1 MVLLKNQ
8 FLVKIPYFHKQ
19 NFYKITQFKNMKTN
33 QLLND
38 APYNDNQR
46 AWLGGFFAGL
56 HSQLVQ
62 NSNNAQTARTIHI
75 LYGSQTGTAESVA
88 RDAVKVAKAHGLN
101 PVLKSMDEVD
111 VDALT
116 KMETLLIVTSTY
128 GEGEMPD
135 NAQVLWS
142 AVQADSMA
150 KLENLQFAVLALGD
164 TSYDLFCQA
173 GMDWDN
179 RLVELGATRLQELVK
194 CDVEYEEPAEEWM
207 HAVIPALAGSD
218 ATTAIVSEDEG
229 DKSQYNRKN
238 PFPAKLSVNRL
249 VTAENSS
256 KEIRHYEISIA
267 GSGMSYEAGDALCVV
282 PTNCPNLVSEILKA
296 IKCDGDE
303 IINGVAWREA
313 LQNQFEIKT
322 PSKEFLQELATR
334 SGNQE
339 LNTVLNDKDALS
351 KYLWG
356 RDTLDLLLQN
366 PTAEFSAAEFLSLLK
381 PLQHRAYSISSSSKP
396 NPELVHLT
404 VASVRYNAFDRSHKG
419 VCSTFLADLTD
430 ENTLIRCFFTPN
442 KVFRVPEN
450 NDLPMIMVG
459 PGTGIAPFR
468 AFLQER
474 QARGAK
480 GKNWLF
486 FGDRNAATDFI
497 YRDELETMQQSGLL
511 TRLDLAFSRDQAEK
525 IYVQDKMC
533 EHGAELFAWL
543 EQGGY
548 FFVCGDAYA
557 MAKDVDKALHDVIA
571 THGNKTEQQAID
583 YVNQLKKEKRYVRDV
598 Y

>member
-1 MVLLKNQ
+1 
-8 FLVKIPYFHKQ
+8 
-19 NFYKITQFKNMKTN
+19 MKTH
-33 QLLND
+33 QLPND
-38 APYNDNQR
+38 APYSDNQR

-62 NSNNAQTARTIHI
+62 NSGNAQTARTIHI

-101 PVLKSMDEVD
+101 PVIKSMDEID
-111 VDALT
+111 ADALT

-142 AVQADSMA
+142 AVKADSMA

-173 GMDWDN
+173 GIDWDN
-179 RLVELGATRLQELVK
+179 RLAELGATRLQTRVD

-207 HAVIPALAGSD
+207 HSVIPALAGSD
-218 ATTAIVSEDEG
+218 ATTAIVSEDSD

-238 PFPAKLSVNRL
+238 PFPAKLLVNRL
-249 VTAENSS
+249 LTAENSS
-256 KEIRHYEISIA
+256 KETRHYEISIA
-267 GSGMSYEAGDALCVV
+267 GSGLSYEAGDALCVV
-282 PTNCPNLVSEILKA
+282 PTNCPDLVTDILKA

-303 IINGVAWREA
+303 IINGVSLREA

-322 PSKEFLQELATR
+322 PSKELLQEIATR

-339 LNTVLNDKDALS
+339 LNNALNDKEALS
-351 KYLWG
+351 NYLWG

-366 PTAEFSAAEFLSLLK
+366 PSVEFSAAEFVALLK
-381 PLQHRAYSISSSSKP
+381 PLQHRAYSISSSGKA
-396 NPELVHLT
+396 NPETVHLT
-404 VASVRYNAFDRSHKG
+404 VASVRYNAFDRQHKG
-419 VCSTFLADLTD
+419 VCSTFLADLTND
-430 ENTLIRCFFTPN
+430 TTEIRCFFTPN
-442 KVFRVPEN
+442 KVFRVPDN

-474 QARGAK
+474 HTRGAK

-497 YRDELETMQQSGLL
+497 YRDELEVMQKDGLL
-511 TRLDLAFSRDQAEK
+511 NCLDLAFSRDQEEK
-525 IYVQDKMC
+525 IYVQDKMR

-548 FFVCGDAYA
+548 FFVCGDAYH

-583 YVNQLKKEKRYVRDV
+583 YVNQLKKDKRYVRDV

>member
-1 MVLLKNQ
+1 
-8 FLVKIPYFHKQ
+8 
-19 NFYKITQFKNMKTN
+19 MKTH
-33 QLLND
+33 QFPND
-38 APYNDNQR
+38 APYSDNQR

-62 NSNNAQTARTIHI
+62 NSSNTQTARTIHI

-101 PVLKSMDEVD
+101 PVLKSMDEID
-111 VDALT
+111 ADALT

-142 AVQADSMA
+142 AVKADSMA
-150 KLENLQFAVLALGD
+150 KLDNLQFAVLALGD

-173 GMDWDN
+173 GIDWDN
-179 RLVELGATRLQELVK
+179 RLAELGATRLQTRVD
-194 CDVEYEEPAEEWM
+194 CDVEYEESAEEWM
-207 HAVIPALAGSD
+207 HSVIPALAGSD
-218 ATTAIVSEDEG
+218 ATTAIVSEDSD

-238 PFPAKLSVNRL
+238 PFPAKLLANRL
-249 VTAENSS
+249 LTTENSS
-256 KEIRHYEISIA
+256 KETRHYEISIA
-267 GSGMSYEAGDALCVV
+267 GSGLSYEAGDELCVV
-282 PTNCPNLVSEILKA
+282 PTNCPNLVADILKA

-303 IINGVAWREA
+303 IINDVSLHEA
-313 LQNQFEIKT
+313 LQNQFEIKL
-322 PSKEFLQELATR
+322 PSKELLQEIATR

-339 LNTVLNDKDALS
+339 LNGLILANDKEALS
-351 KYLWG
+351 NYLWG

-366 PTAEFSAAEFLSLLK
+366 PSVEFSAAEFLALLK
-381 PLQHRAYSISSSSKP
+381 PLQHRAYSISSSGKA
-396 NPELVHLT
+396 NPETVHLT
-404 VASVRYNAFDRSHKG
+404 VASVRYNAFDRQHKG

-430 ENTLIRCFFTPN
+430 EKTEIRCFFTPN
-442 KVFRVPEN
+442 KVFRVPDN

-474 QARGAK
+474 KERKAT

-497 YRDELETMQQSGLL
+497 YRDELEVMQKDGLL
-511 TRLDLAFSRDQAEK
+511 TRLDLAFSRDQEEK
-525 IYVQDKMC
+525 IYVQDKMR
-533 EHGAELFAWL
+533 EYGAELFKWL
-543 EQGGY
+543 DEEGGY
-548 FFVCGDAYA
+548 FFVCGDAYH
-557 MAKDVDKALHDVIA
+557 MAKDVDKALHEVIEM
-571 THGNKTEQQAID
+571 HGNKTQQQAID
-583 YVNQLKKEKRYVRDV
+583 YVNQLKKDKRYVRDV

>member
-1 MVLLKNQ
+1 
-8 FLVKIPYFHKQ
+8 
-19 NFYKITQFKNMKTN
+19 MKTH
-33 QLLND
+33 QLPND
-38 APYNDNQR
+38 APYGDNQR

-62 NSNNAQTARTIHI
+62 NSGNAQTARTIHI

-101 PVLKSMDEVD
+101 PVIKSMDEVD
-111 VDALT
+111 ADALA

-173 GMDWDN
+173 GIDWDN
-179 RLVELGATRLQELVK
+179 RLAELGATRLQTRVD

-218 ATTAIVSEDEG
+218 ATTAIVSDDEG

-238 PFPAKLSVNRL
+238 PFPAKLLVNRL
-249 VTAENSS
+249 LTAENSS
-256 KEIRHYEISIA
+256 KETRHYEISIA
-267 GSGMSYEAGDALCVV
+267 GSGLNYEAGDALCVV
-282 PTNCPNLVSEILKA
+282 PTNCPDLVADILKA

-303 IINGVAWREA
+303 IINEVSLREA

-322 PSKEFLQELATR
+322 PSKELLQEIATR

-339 LNTVLNDKDALS
+339 LNSVLNDKDALS

-366 PTAEFSAAEFLSLLK
+366 PSVEFSAAEFFGLLK
-381 PLQHRAYSISSSSKP
+381 PLQHRAYSISSSGKA
-396 NPELVHLT
+396 NPETVHLT
-404 VASVRYNAFDRSHKG
+404 VASVRYDAFERSHKG
-419 VCSTFLADLTD
+419 VCSTFLADLTND
-430 ENTLIRCFFTPN
+430 TTEIRCFFTLN
-442 KVFRVPEN
+442 KVFRVPDN

-474 QARGAK
+474 ETRGAK

-497 YRDELETMQQSGLL
+497 YRDELEQMGNSGLL
-511 TRLDLAFSRDQAEK
+511 NRLDLAFSRDQEAK
-525 IYVQDKMC
+525 IYVQDKMR

-548 FFVCGDAYA
+548 FFVCGDAYR

-571 THGNKTEQQAID
+571 TYGNKSEQQAID
-583 YVNQLKKEKRYVRDV
+583 YVNQLKKDKRYVRDV

>member
-1 MVLLKNQ
+1 
-8 FLVKIPYFHKQ
+8 
-19 NFYKITQFKNMKTN
+19 MKTH

-38 APYNDNQR
+38 APYSDNQR

-62 NSNNAQTARTIHI
+62 NSSNAQTARTIHI

-88 RDAVKVAKAHGLN
+88 RDAVKVAEAHGLN
-101 PVLKSMDEVD
+101 PVIKSMDEID
-111 VDALT
+111 ADALT

-135 NAQVLWS
+135 NAQMLWS

-150 KLENLQFAVLALGD
+150 NTKNLKYAVLSLGD

-173 GMDWDN
+173 GIDWDN
-179 RLVELGATRLQELVK
+179 RLAELGATRLQTRVD
-194 CDVEYEEPAEEWM
+194 CDVEFEESAEEWM
-207 HAVIPALAGSD
+207 HSVIPALAGSD
-218 ATTAIVSEDEG
+218 VTIAIISEDDE
-229 DKSQYNRKN
+229 KSLFNRKN
-238 PFPAKLSVNRL
+238 PFPAKLLVNRL
-249 VTAENSS
+249 LTAENSS
-256 KEIRHYEISIA
+256 KETRHYEISIA
-267 GSGMSYEAGDALCVV
+267 GSGLSYEAGDALCVV
-282 PTNCPNLVSEILKA
+282 PTNCPNLVADILKA
-296 IKCDGDE
+296 IHCEGADLE
-303 IINGVAWREA
+303 NA
-313 LQNQFEIKT
+313 LRTQFEIKL
-322 PSKEFLQELATR
+322 PSKELLQEIATR

-339 LNTVLNDKDALS
+339 LNGLLLANDKEALND
-351 KYLWG
+351 YLWG

-366 PTAEFSAAEFLSLLK
+366 PTAEFSAAEFVALLK
-381 PLQHRAYSISSSSKP
+381 PLQHRAYSISSSGKA
-396 NPELVHLT
+396 NPETVHLT
-404 VASVRYNAFDRSHKG
+404 VASVRYDGFERSHKG

-430 ENTLIRCFFTPN
+430 DRTEIRCFFTPN

-450 NDLPMIMVG
+450 NDLPIIMVG

-474 QARGAK
+474 ETRGAK

-486 FGDRNAATDFI
+486 FGDRNAETDFI
-497 YRDELETMQQSGLL
+497 YRDELEQMGNSGLL
-511 TRLDLAFSRDQAEK
+511 NRLDLAFSRDQEEK
-525 IYVQDKMC
+525 IYVQDKMR
-533 EHGAELFAWL
+533 EHGAELFEWL

-548 FFVCGDAYA
+548 FFVCGDAYR

-571 THGNKTEQQAID
+571 TYGNKSEQQAID
-583 YVNQLKKEKRYVRDV
+583 YVNQLKKDKRYVRDV

>member
-1 MVLLKNQ
+1 
-8 FLVKIPYFHKQ
+8 
-19 NFYKITQFKNMKTN
+19 MKTH
-33 QLLND
+33 QLPND
-38 APYNDNQR
+38 APYSDNQR

-62 NSNNAQTARTIHI
+62 NSSNAQTARTIHI

-101 PVLKSMDEVD
+101 PVIKSMDEVD
-111 VDALT
+111 ADALT

-142 AVQADSMA
+142 AVKADSMA

-173 GMDWDN
+173 GIDWDN
-179 RLVELGATRLQELVK
+179 RLAELGATRLQTRVD

-207 HAVIPALAGSD
+207 HSVIPALAGSD
-218 ATTAIVSEDEG
+218 ATTAIVSEDSD

-238 PFPAKLSVNRL
+238 PFPAKLLVNRL
-249 VTAENSS
+249 LTTENSS
-256 KEIRHYEISIA
+256 KETRHYEISIA
-267 GSGMSYEAGDALCVV
+267 GSGLSYEAGDALCVV
-282 PTNCPNLVSEILKA
+282 PTNCPDLVAEILKA

-303 IINGVAWREA
+303 IINDVSLREA

-322 PSKEFLQELATR
+322 PSKELLQEIATR

-339 LNTVLNDKDALS
+339 LNNALNDKDALS
-351 KYLWG
+351 NYLWG

-366 PTAEFSAAEFLSLLK
+366 PSVEFSAAEFLALLK
-381 PLQHRAYSISSSSKP
+381 PLQHRAYSISSSGKA
-396 NPELVHLT
+396 NPETVHLT
-404 VASVRYNAFDRSHKG
+404 VASVRYNAFDRQHKG
-419 VCSTFLADLTD
+419 VCSTFLADLTN
-430 ENTLIRCFFTPN
+430 ENTPIRCFFTPN
-442 KVFRVPEN
+442 KVFRVPDN

-474 QARGAK
+474 QFRGAK

-497 YRDELETMQQSGLL
+497 YRDELEVMQKDGLL
-511 TRLDLAFSRDQAEK
+511 NRLDLAFSRDQEEK
-525 IYVQDKMC
+525 IYVQDKMR

-548 FFVCGDAYA
+548 FFVCGDAYH

-583 YVNQLKKEKRYVRDV
+583 YVNQLKKDKRYVRDV

>member
-1 MVLLKNQ
+1 
-8 FLVKIPYFHKQ
+8 
-19 NFYKITQFKNMKTN
+19 MKTH
-33 QLLND
+33 QLPND
-38 APYNDNQR
+38 APYSDNQR

-62 NSNNAQTARTIHI
+62 NSSNVQTARTIHI

-101 PVLKSMDEVD
+101 PVIKSMDEID
-111 VDALT
+111 ADALT
-116 KMETLLIVTSTY
+116 KIETLLIVTSTY

-142 AVQADSMA
+142 AVKANSMA

-173 GMDWDN
+173 GIDWDN
-179 RLVELGATRLQELVK
+179 RLAELGATRLQTRVD

-207 HAVIPALAGSD
+207 HSVIPALAGSD
-218 ATTAIVSEDEG
+218 ATTAIVSEDSD

-238 PFPAKLSVNRL
+238 PFPAKLLVNRL
-249 VTAENSS
+249 LTAENSS
-256 KEIRHYEISIA
+256 KETRHYEISIA
-267 GSGMSYEAGDALCVV
+267 GSGLSYEAGDALCVV
-282 PTNCPNLVSEILKA
+282 PTNCPDLVADILKA

-303 IINGVAWREA
+303 IINGVALRQA

-322 PSKEFLQELATR
+322 PSKELLQEIATR

-339 LNTVLNDKDALS
+339 LNNALNDKEALS
-351 KYLWG
+351 NYLWG

-366 PTAEFSAAEFLSLLK
+366 PSVEFSAAEFLALLK
-381 PLQHRAYSISSSSKP
+381 PLQHRAYSISSSGKA
-396 NPELVHLT
+396 NPETVHLT
-404 VASVRYNAFDRSHKG
+404 VASVRYNAFDRQHKG
-419 VCSTFLADLTD
+419 VCSTFLADLTND
-430 ENTLIRCFFTPN
+430 TTEIRCFFTPN
-442 KVFRVPEN
+442 KVFRVPDN

-474 QARGAK
+474 ETRGAK

-497 YRDELETMQQSGLL
+497 YRDELETMQQNGLL
-511 TRLDLAFSRDQAEK
+511 NRLDLAFSRDQAEK
-525 IYVQDKMC
+525 IYVQDKMR

-548 FFVCGDAYA
+548 FFVCGDAYY

-571 THGNKTEQQAID
+571 THGNKSEQQAID

>member
-1 MVLLKNQ
+1 
-8 FLVKIPYFHKQ
+8 
-19 NFYKITQFKNMKTN
+19 MKTH
-33 QLLND
+33 QLPND
-38 APYNDNQR
+38 APYSDNQR

-62 NSNNAQTARTIHI
+62 NSGNAQTARTIHI

-111 VDALT
+111 ADALT

-142 AVQADSMA
+142 AVKADSMA
-150 KLENLQFAVLALGD
+150 KLDNLQFAVLALGD

-173 GMDWDN
+173 GIDWDN
-179 RLVELGATRLQELVK
+179 RLAELGATRLQTRVD
-194 CDVEYEEPAEEWM
+194 CDVEYEEPAEEWI
-207 HAVIPALAGSD
+207 HSVIPALAGSD
-218 ATTAIVSEDEG
+218 ATTTIVSDDEG
-229 DKSQYNRKN
+229 EKSQYNRKN
-238 PFPAKLSVNRL
+238 PFPAKLLVNRL
-249 VTAENSS
+249 LTAENSS
-256 KEIRHYEISIA
+256 KETRHYEISIV
-267 GSGMSYEAGDALCVV
+267 GSGLSYEAGDALCVV
-282 PTNCPNLVSEILKA
+282 PTNCPDLVAEILKA
-296 IKCDGDE
+296 IKCDGGE
-303 IINGVAWREA
+303 IINDVSLREA

-322 PSKEFLQELATR
+322 PSKELLQEIATR

-339 LNTVLNDKDALS
+339 LNNALNDKEALS
-351 KYLWG
+351 NYLWG

-366 PTAEFSAAEFLSLLK
+366 LSAEFSAAEFLALLK
-381 PLQHRAYSISSSSKP
+381 PLQHRAYSISSSGKA
-396 NPELVHLT
+396 NPETVHLT
-404 VASVRYNAFDRSHKG
+404 VASVRYNAFDRPHKG

-430 ENTLIRCFFTPN
+430 ENTSIRCFFTPN
-442 KVFRVPEN
+442 KVFRVPDN
-450 NDLPMIMVG
+450 NDLPIIMVG

-474 QARGAK
+474 EIRGAK

-497 YRDELETMQQSGLL
+497 YRDELEVMQKEGLL
-511 TRLDLAFSRDQAEK
+511 NRLDLAFSRDQEEK
-525 IYVQDKMC
+525 IYVQDKMR

-543 EQGGY
+543 ELGGY
-548 FFVCGDAYA
+548 FFVCGDAYH

-571 THGNKTEQQAID
+571 THGKKSEQQAID
-583 YVNQLKKEKRYVRDV
+583 YVNQLKKDKRYVRDV

>member
-1 MVLLKNQ
+1 
-8 FLVKIPYFHKQ
+8 
-19 NFYKITQFKNMKTN
+19 MKTH
-33 QLLND
+33 QLPND
-38 APYNDNQR
+38 APYSDNQR

-62 NSNNAQTARTIHI
+62 NSSNAQTARTIHI

-101 PVLKSMDEVD
+101 PVIKSMDEVD
-111 VDALT
+111 ADALT

-142 AVQADSMA
+142 AVKADSMA

-173 GMDWDN
+173 GIDWDN
-179 RLVELGATRLQELVK
+179 RLAELGATRLQTRVD
-194 CDVEYEEPAEEWM
+194 CDVEFEEPAEEWIRTVM
-207 HAVIPALAGSD
+207 PKLGGGIMSISGTLPELGFS
-218 ATTAIVSEDEG
+218 IEMSEEP
-229 DKSQYNRKN
+229 QYNRKN
-238 PFPAKLSVNRL
+238 PFPAKLLVNRL

-256 KEIRHYEISIA
+256 KETRHYEISIA
-267 GSGMSYEAGDALCVV
+267 GSGLSYEAGDALCVV
-282 PTNCPNLVSEILKA
+282 PTNCPDLVADILKA

-303 IINGVAWREA
+303 IINGVSLREA

-322 PSKEFLQELATR
+322 PSKELLQEIATR

-339 LNTVLNDKDALS
+339 LNNVLNDKEALS
-351 KYLWG
+351 NYLWG

-366 PTAEFSAAEFLSLLK
+366 PSVEFSAAEFVALLK
-381 PLQHRAYSISSSSKP
+381 PLQHRAYSISSSGKA
-396 NPELVHLT
+396 NPETVHLT
-404 VASVRYNAFDRSHKG
+404 VASVRYNAFDRQHKG
-419 VCSTFLADLTD
+419 VCSTFLADLTND
-430 ENTLIRCFFTPN
+430 MTEIRCFFTPN
-442 KVFRVPEN
+442 KVFRVPDN

-474 QARGAK
+474 QVRGAK

-497 YRDELETMQQSGLL
+497 YRDELEQMGNSGLL

-525 IYVQDKMC
+525 IYVQDKMR

-543 EQGGY
+543 ERGGY
-548 FFVCGDAYA
+548 FFVCGDAYH
-557 MAKDVDKALHDVIA
+557 MAKDVDKALHDVIEK
-571 THGNKTEQQAID
+571 HGNKTAQQAID
-583 YVNQLKKEKRYVRDV
+583 YVNQLKKDKRYVRDV